1 MPFDLGDTVRLAAD
15 STDAGGTLTNA
26 TTATLTITLPDG
38 TTTSPAVTN
47 PPAQTGKY
55 SVDYVSVQ
63 AGRHLVRWVFTGPAS
78 AYTDMFD
85 VRAADP
91 PLIFSLADAR
101 KHVNMPST
109 VTTHDEELRGWVEA
123 TGKAIEHFV
132 GAVARRTVTEDH
144 TDLPRYG
151 ARTIALRTTPVIS
164 LTTVAAIL
172 TGGTSYAVSDLDV
185 DGATGIVRRKD
196 GGRMVGPLRF
206 TYTVGLTVIA
216 ANISHGARLI
226 LQHLWKTQ
234 GGGMGRPAPGGMDD
248 YAVTEPIPGLG
259 FAIPNRALELLQND
273 RLPPGVA

>member
-1 MPFDLGDTVRLAAD
+1 MPFDLGDTVRLTAD
-15 STDAGGTLTNA
+15 STDPGGTLTNA
-26 TTATLTITLPDG
+26 TGATLTITLPDG

-55 SVDYVSVQ
+55 TVDFLTTQ

-85 VRAADP
+85 VRPADP
-91 PLIFSLADAR
+91 PLIMSLADAR
-101 KHVNMPST
+101 KHVNAT

-123 TGKAIEHFV
+123 TTKAVEYFV
-132 GAVARRTVTEDH
+132 GPVARRTVTETHD
-144 TDLPRYG
+144 RAY
-151 ARTIALRTTPVIS
+151 ARVLALRHIPVIS
-164 LTTVAAIL
+164 LTTVAAVL
-172 TGGTSYAVSDLDV
+172 TGGTSYAVADLDL

-196 GGRMVGPLRF
+196 GGLLYGPLRM
-206 TYTVGLTVIA
+206 TYVAGRTIISA
-216 ANISHGARLI
+216 HISHAGRII
-226 LQHLWKTQ
+226 LQHLWRTQ

-259 FAIPNRALELLQND
+259 FAIPNRALELLLDD